1 MRKIKYKV
9 WNEELEEMYV
19 ISKEKYLGSTGIVD
33 PYVGHEKAV
42 WMQFT
47 GLTDVNNREI
57 YEGDIL
63 KLLNSEVLCEVVYEA
78 PSFCR
83 RWINPKVSSLR
94 GVEMESM
101 AHNTYIT
108 YEVIGNIFENPELLK
123 EF

>member
-47 GLTDVNNREI
+47 GLTDVNGRDI
-57 YEGDIL
+57 YEGDIVL
-63 KLLNSEVLCEVVYEA
+63 ADSEYGEKVRDIVYWSYGSFYVSNHTFKQLNN
-78 PSFCR
+78 
-83 RWINPKVSSLR
+83 I
-94 GVEMESM
+94 
-101 AHNTYIT
+101 
-108 YEVIGNIFENPELLK
+108 EVIGNTHYNKGEI
-123 EF
+123 

>member
-1 MRKIKYKV
+1 MREIKYKV
-9 WNEELEEMYV
+9 WNEELKEMYTV
-19 ISKEKYLGSTGIVD
+19 SKEKYLGSTGIVD

-42 WMQFT
+42 WLQFT

-63 KLLNSEVLCEVVYEA
+63 RLLNSEVLCEVVYEA

-94 GVEMESM
+94 GVEMEPM
-101 AHNTYIT
+101 AHNTCIT
-108 YEVIGNIFENPELLK
+108 YEVIGNIFENPELLE

>member
-47 GLTDVNNREI
+47 GLTDVNGRDI
-57 YEGDIL
+57 YEGDIVRSSSFL
-63 KLLNSEVLCEVVYEA
+63 QENHMEYVGKVVFERGKFIVYVNDFYKYELD
-78 PSFCR
+78 CM
-83 RWINPKVSSLR
+83 
-94 GVEMESM
+94 G
-101 AHNTYIT
+101 IT
-108 YEVIGNIFENPELLK
+108 LEVIGNICEHKNLLK
-123 EF
+123 ENEK